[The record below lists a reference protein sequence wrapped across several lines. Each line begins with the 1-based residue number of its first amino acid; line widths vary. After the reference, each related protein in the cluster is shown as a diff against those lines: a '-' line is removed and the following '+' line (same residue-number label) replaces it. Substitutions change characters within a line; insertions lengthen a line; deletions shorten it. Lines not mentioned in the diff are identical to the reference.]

1 MTWFVL
7 SVLSAFFQVLRNMVL
22 KRLGHEL
29 DEYIN
34 VWGRFTFILPFTL
47 LFALYHGLAD
57 LRPGYWTACAL
68 FAVTQNAGTLCLSK
82 ALKFGHISVV
92 TAIWKLS
99 LIVLLVLGYLTLHEI
114 PTAGGVLGILVTLAG
129 VYLIN
134 VPRAG
139 RSVWAPLAVLVTD
152 RGLRFTLFA
161 ALLYAP
167 AVLTAKS
174 AVLASDAYLGALG
187 PYAAASLLVTPLVLA
202 TSRHRFRHVPRYWKE
217 FLGMGAFATFT
228 SVCHGL
234 AYQLTLSSYVEA
246 VKQVE
251 VLFALGIGWAVFGE
265 GERARQSLW
274 GCLVILA
281 GAIVINLA
289 G

>member
-7 SVLSAFFQVLRNMVL
+7 SVLSAFFQVLRNMTM

-29 DEYIN
+29 DEYFN

-47 LFALYHGLAD
+47 LFSLLHGFPA
-57 LRPGYWTACAL
+57 LRPGYWPACAV

-82 ALKFGHISVV
+82 ALKLGDISVV
-92 TAIWKLS
+92 TAVWKLS
-99 LIVLLVLGYLTLHEI
+99 LIVLLVAGYFTLREV
-114 PTAGGVLGILVTLAG
+114 PTVGGVLGLLVTIAG

-134 VPRAG
+134 LRSAG
-139 RSVWAPLAVLVTD
+139 RSPWAPLAALVTD
-152 RGLRFTLFA
+152 RGLRYTLFA

-167 AVLTAKS
+167 SVLAAKA

-187 PYAAASLLVTPLVLA
+187 PYAAASLLVTPLVLM
-202 TSRHRFRHVPRYWKE
+202 TSRHRFRFVPRYWME
-217 FLGMGAFATFT
+217 FLGLGLFATLT
-228 SVCHGL
+228 SICHGF

-251 VLFALGIGWAVFGE
+251 VLFALGIGWVVFGE
-265 GERARQSLW
+265 RERVLQSLW
-274 GCLVILA
+274 GCLTVVA
-281 GAIVINLA
+281 GAVLINLA